1 MKVNK
6 VFEQNEANASDE
18 EIEYSQAHLEEFM
31 KSLNAHNKNKGFKQ
45 DQLEESEHDTRGI
58 GDSTL
63 NPEQTNCLIST
74 FLNNVNHNSNL
85 NPQTCSKDKVQV
97 VNKRS
102 ESQIISGNFDVIL
115 GTHTGATL
123 SNSLAYSQTNA
134 SVKGYNQFNSVNLVS
149 GLKSRRN
156 QEESKLEEEKYSTN
170 LQDNQLPIQPYKL
183 PDDEE
188 NKSEEEDLDR
198 EEDFYIEV
206 DTPVTQKS
214 AKVGQGNPSA
224 KKDDQ
229 YEIEQIERMK
239 ILNQDLESNDH
250 QSLMEQ
256 TNLYESQEV
265 FLDPKSKETFKDYI
279 EAQMYLFHFNFNF
292 EIDGMMLDENSDI
305 PSFPFLQYKPTEE
318 EVYYYWKYVVLASKM
333 EKEIPLMALVY
344 IERFMTST
352 GMLLNHWNWR
362 RIVLIVLIIA
372 SKVWDDDSLEN
383 IHFPQVMPDITLK
396 EVNTLEKIFLELIDY
411 KLHIRG
417 AEYAKYYF
425 ILQTIANE
433 FRNGELEIPKEDYPL
448 DVTM

>member
-1 MKVNK
+1 M
-6 VFEQNEANASDE
+6 
-18 EIEYSQAHLEEFM
+18 
-31 KSLNAHNKNKGFKQ
+31 
-45 DQLEESEHDTRGI
+45 
-58 GDSTL
+58 
-63 NPEQTNCLIST
+63 
-74 FLNNVNHNSNL
+74 
-85 NPQTCSKDKVQV
+85 
-97 VNKRS
+97 
-102 ESQIISGNFDVIL
+102 L

-149 GLKSRRN
+149 GLKSKRN
-156 QEESKLEEEKYSTN
+156 QEESKLEEEKSSVN
-170 LQDNQLPIQPYKL
+170 IQENRLPVKPYKL
-183 PDDEE
+183 PEDEE
-188 NKSEEEDLDR
+188 NKSEEDLDR
-198 EEDFYIEV
+198 EEDLEREEDFYIEV
-206 DTPVTQKS
+206 ETPVTQKS
-214 AKVGQGNPSA
+214 DKAGDGNPSNI
-224 KKDDQ
+224 KDQQ
-229 YEIEQIERMK
+229 YEIEQIERIR
-239 ILNQDLESNDH
+239 ILNQDLESDYHH
-250 QSLMEQ
+250 QSELEQ
-256 TNLYESQEV
+256 TNLYESQEM
-265 FLDPKSKETFKDYI
+265 FLDPKNKETFKDYI

-292 EIDGMMLDENSDI
+292 EIDGMALDECGDI

-318 EVYYYWKYVVLASKM
+318 EVYYYCKYVVLASKM

-362 RIVLIVLIIA
+362 RIVLVVLIIA

-448 DVTM
+448 DLTM